1 MITPL
6 KMQYPERVT
15 RLVTRQLLTNFPNP
29 IFFRSAELFLNQ
41 KFKNHIHNGELDFL
55 ENKRWALEITD
66 ASRRLC
72 IQLVGRRIKVTDC
85 PNDVDLT
92 FKGPIASFIT
102 LALKEQD
109 PDSLFFNRQLS
120 ITGDTAL
127 GLEIK
132 NFIDR
137 LPLDEI
143 LTFPLSVLMRHLDRS
158 FNTPVEDGLDRLA

>member
-1 MITPL
+1 MITPV
-6 KMQYPERVT
+6 KKQYPERVT
-15 RLVTRQLLTNFPNP
+15 RLVTRQLLAHLPEPVFY
-29 IFFRSAELFLNQ
+29 RSAELFLNQ

-55 ENKRWALEITD
+55 DNKRWVLDISD

-72 IQLVGRRIKVTDC
+72 IQLQDKRIKVTAC
-85 PNDVDLT
+85 PDEVDLT

-137 LPLDEI
+137 LPLEDI
-143 LTFPLSVLMRHLDRS
+143 LTFPLSVFMRHLDRS
-158 FNTPVEDGLDRLA
+158 FNTQAENGLNRSA

>member
-1 MITPL
+1 MITSQ
-6 KMQYPERVT
+6 KKQYPERVT
-15 RLVTRQLLTNFPNP
+15 RVVTRQFLVHLPDPF
-29 IFFRSAELFLNQ
+29 FFRSAELFLNRT
-41 KFKNHIHNGELDFL
+41 FKHYIQNGDLDFL
-55 ENKRWALEITD
+55 DNKRWALDISD
-66 ASRRLC
+66 ASRRFC
-72 IQLVGRRIKVTDC
+72 IQLDKRRIKVTDC
-85 PNDVDLT
+85 PSDVDLT

-137 LPLDEI
+137 LPLEEV
-143 LTFPLSVLMRHLDRS
+143 LTFPVSVLMRHLDRA
-158 FNTPVEDGLDRLA
+158 FNAPDTTNADRIA